1 MNLAE
6 KSKQLLEW
14 GKQLAMPCS
23 FTGFTNTFFKINF
36 TKECCSTPTHDPP
49 RMMQCNS
56 FEDDLLGTL
65 LPSSTRDDIFIAAKT
80 TSKITVKDVQVH
92 DLKLFAHFPITC
104 KIDDLTLLTWNLEGA
119 CDSTY
124 SRGLYKSRLSQML
137 QFVKKTNPDI
147 WCIQNF
153 FLRKSRIS
161 KSVYDITYAL
171 RSWLNEN
178 NTYSVLFDEYTNAI
192 IIRSKLIDVVVGKK
206 TYTNKPILVSRYND
220 FQKKTMILYVN
231 HTIPFY
237 IVNIHLRTQK
247 TEKSTHD
254 MEMVEILSQLNQEQ
268 TFIDG
273 APAVLMGTFNQPDPE
288 TLLVNVQKRRYM
300 RGGTK
305 RLRKHHPTRTVRD
318 FKFVR

>member
-6 KSKQLLEW
+6 KSKQLLEF

-36 TKECCSTPTHDPP
+36 TKVCCSTVTHDPP

-56 FEDDLLGTL
+56 LEDDLLGTL
-65 LPSSTRDDIFIAAKT
+65 LPSSTRDDIFVAAKDT
-80 TSKITVKDVQVH
+80 KGLTVTDVKVH
-92 DLKLFAHFPITC
+92 DIKLFAHFPITC
-104 KIDDLTLLTWNLEGA
+104 KIDELTLLTWNLEGI
-119 CDSTY
+119 CNSPY
-124 SRGLYKSRLSQML
+124 SKGLNKARLTQMM
-137 QFVKKTNPDI
+137 QFVQKQEPDI

-153 FLRKSRIS
+153 FLRKTSM
-161 KSVYDITYAL
+161 YARDSTI
-171 RSWLNEN
+171 RSIIRPWLTSEK
-178 NTYSVLFDEYTNAI
+178 YSILFDEFTNAI
-192 IIRSKLIDVVVGKK
+192 VIKTDLIETREGKK
-206 TYTNKPILVSRYND
+206 IHTNRPILVSRYND

-231 HTIPFY
+231 HSTPFY

-268 TFIDG
+268 PFLEG

-288 TLLVNVQKRRYM
+288 TLLTNVQKRRYM

-305 RLRKHHPTRTVRD
+305 RLRKHHPKRTVGH

>member
-6 KSKQLLEW
+6 KSKQLLEF

-36 TKECCSTPTHDPP
+36 TKACCSTPTHDPP

-56 FEDDLLGTL
+56 LEDDLLGTL
-65 LPSSTRDDIFIAAKT
+65 LPASTRDDIFIATKST
-80 TSKITVKDVQVH
+80 NKLTVTDVNVH
-92 DLKLFAHFPITC
+92 DIKLFAHFPVTC
-104 KIDDLTLLTWNLEGA
+104 KVDELIFLTWNLEGA
-119 CDSTY
+119 CNSSY
-124 SRGLYKSRLSQML
+124 SMGLYKSRLTQMM
-137 QFVKKTNPDI
+137 QFVKKQNPDI

-153 FLRKSRIS
+153 FLRKSRGREYDFVRAIS
-161 KSVYDITYAL
+161 SLL
-171 RSWLNEN
+171 RDSDES
-178 NTYSVLFDEYTNAI
+178 YVPFFDEYTNGI
-192 IIRSKLIDVVVGKK
+192 VIKRKLVEIVRNKK

-231 HTIPFY
+231 HTNPFY

-254 MEMVEILSQLNQEQ
+254 MEMVDILSQLNQEQ
-268 TFIDG
+268 PFIEG
-273 APAVLMGTFNQPDPE
+273 VPAVLMGTFNQPDPE
-288 TLLVNVQKRRYM
+288 TLLTNVQKRRYM

-305 RLRKHHPTRTVRD
+305 RPRKHNPKRSVRH